1 MKTVQL
7 MMEVHATVEFGD
19 SPEFA
24 VVEITQDFLDRL
36 GVLSAL
42 CKSNGLESVSVS
54 AGPASWHREEEL
66 RITGDSLRV
75 FGDMFWFEA
84 YPKHGNYQIETQSV
98 NIPALTDITRDP
110 GKQRDDTSGLEFH
123 DDFLIASSFPEEL
136 AARYHEINTVSA
148 EVA

>member
-24 VVEITQDFLDRL
+24 VVEITQDLLERL

-75 FGDMFWFEA
+75 FGDVFWFEA

-98 NIPALTDITRDP
+98 DIPALTDIAHDP
-110 GKQRDDTSGLEFH
+110 GKQRDATSGLEFH
-123 DDFLIASSFPEEL
+123 DGFLIASSFPEEL
-136 AARYHEINTVSA
+136 AARYHEVNTVSA

>member
-1 MKTVQL
+1 MKTVQ
-7 MMEVHATVEFGD
+7 MVVEVHATNEFGD
-19 SPEFA
+19 TPQFA
-24 VVEITQDFLDRL
+24 VVELTPAFFERL
-36 GVLSAL
+36 GELSAL
-42 CKSNGLESVSVS
+42 CRRYGLESVSVS

>member
-75 FGDMFWFEA
+75 FGDVFWFEA

-98 NIPALTDITRDP
+98 DIPALTDIAHDP
-110 GKQRDDTSGLEFH
+110 GKQRDATSGLEFH
-123 DDFLIASSFPEEL
+123 DGFLIASSFPEEL
-136 AARYHEINTVSA
+136 AARYHEVNTVSA

>member
-7 MMEVHATVEFGD
+7 MMDVHATDEFGD
-19 SPEFA
+19 TPEFA
-24 VVEITQDFLDRL
+24 IVEITQDLLERL

-42 CKSNGLESVSVS
+42 CKRNGLESVSVS

-75 FGDMFWFEA
+75 FGDVFWFEA

-98 NIPALTDITRDP
+98 DIPALTDIARDP
-110 GKQRDDTSGLEFH
+110 GKQRDATSGLEFH
-123 DDFLIASSFPEEL
+123 DGFLIASSFPEEL
-136 AARYHEINTVSA
+136 AARYHEVNTVSA